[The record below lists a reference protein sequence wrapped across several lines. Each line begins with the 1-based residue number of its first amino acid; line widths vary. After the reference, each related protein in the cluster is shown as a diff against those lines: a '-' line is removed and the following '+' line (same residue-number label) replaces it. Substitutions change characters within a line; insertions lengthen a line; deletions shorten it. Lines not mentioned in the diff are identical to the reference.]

1 MAEAVKT
8 YPTILEKFYA
18 QEKSRADS
26 LFLSEP
32 VNRIAQNITW
42 EQAGNEIRRVVSAL
56 HSMGLPENSKIAI
69 LGKNS
74 AHWILADL
82 AIMMA
87 GFVSVPL
94 YPNISGATL
103 ETILV
108 HSESKAVFIGK
119 LDNYE
124 EMAAGIPDSV
134 IKICFPFYPKEDCL
148 NWNDLLKKYPPLLTN
163 PMPDPQAL
171 ACILYTSGTTGTPKG
186 VMHNYY
192 AHSYSLLTV
201 MEALGNDFNEEI
213 FFSYLPLCHVAERMV
228 CEYSSVFCGGTIY
241 FPESLETFSNNLGDA
256 QPTVFLAVPRIWEK
270 FQQEILKKIPQ
281 KTLTILLSV
290 PGISSLTKK
299 MVKKKLGLSRAK
311 HVLTGASPI
320 KASLLH
326 WYAKLGIIIQEAYG
340 MTENMALS
348 HINRKQ
354 TANFGTVGQSYRGVE
369 VRLGK
374 DNEVQV
380 KSPASMIGYYKE
392 PELTKESF
400 EDGFLKTGDEGF
412 VDKDGYLTITGRI
425 KDQFKTSKGKYVAPE
440 PLEKML
446 LENPHISQVCVVGS
460 GQSHVLALGVLTKKL
475 SVQEQGKLT
484 VLLKDFLEKIN
495 AKLEHHEKLAKLV
508 FVKEE
513 WTVANGFFTPTLKIK
528 RKSIDSYYSGYY
540 SQWLQT
546 GNDILFL

>member
-1 MAEAVKT
+1 
-8 YPTILEKFYA
+8 
-18 QEKSRADS
+18 
-26 LFLSEP
+26 LSEP
-32 VNRIAQNITW
+32 VNGTAQNFTW
-42 EQAGNEIRRVVSAL
+42 KQAGEEIRRIVSAL
-56 HSMGLPENSKIAI
+56 HSLGLPENSKIAI

-87 GFVSVPL
+87 GYVSVPL

-103 ETILV
+103 QSILD
-108 HSESKAVFIGK
+108 HSESKAIFIGK

-124 EMAAGIPDSV
+124 ELAIGIPSS
-134 IKICFPFYPKEDCL
+134 IIRICFPFYPKEDCL
-148 NWNDLLKKYPPLLTN
+148 NWNELKGKYPPLLTDHW
-163 PMPDPQAL
+163 PDAMSM

-186 VMHNYY
+186 VMHTYY

-201 MEALGNDFNEEI
+201 MEALGNDFHEEI

-228 CEYSSVFCGGTIY
+228 CEYASVFCGGTIY
-241 FPESLETFSNNLGDA
+241 FPESLETFSKNLQEA

-281 KTLTILLSV
+281 KTLNILLAV
-290 PGISSLTKK
+290 PGLSSLI
-299 MVKKKLGLSRAK
+299 KKKVKRTLGLSRAK
-311 HVLTGASPI
+311 HILTGASPI
-320 KASLLH
+320 KPSLLY
-326 WYAKLGIIIQEAYG
+326 WFAKLDIIIQEAYG

-348 HINRKQ
+348 NINRKS
-354 TANFGTVGQSYRGVE
+354 TARFGTVGQSFKGVE
-369 VRLGK
+369 LRLDK

-412 VDKDGYLTITGRI
+412 IDADGYLTITGRI
-425 KDQFKTSKGKYVAPE
+425 KDQFKTSKGKYIAPE

-446 LENPHISQVCVVGS
+446 LESPHISQVCVVGS
-460 GQSHVLALGVLTKKL
+460 GQSHVLALGVLTKKVSL
-475 SVQEQGKLT
+475 QEQGRLA
-484 VLLKDFLEKIN
+484 VLLKDFLQNIN

-508 FVKEE
+508 FVSEE

-528 RKSIDSYYSGYY
+528 RKSIDSYYGSYY
-540 SQWLQT
+540 SQWLQA
-546 GNDILFL
+546 GSEILFL